1 MNYWDE
7 WEGFGQEYPDQAPQP
22 EEQKQPGW
30 YPEQR
35 GSYEMYWDD
44 KEYTQIRSAQ
54 APQQAEPTQQTTR
67 KNYTT
72 TPLAAPIEPTQTHSE
87 APKAPQIAASQAADL
102 MPSYG
107 RAAVSEK
114 PELPRHRW
122 WHDAPETWTQ
132 RVQPAQPVQTPAAS
146 PDPVPRWR
154 KQQPASPMKLLTAG
168 AGQVQ
173 PIVPGGCVQT
183 SQNPLKGLTKNQ
195 KIIGAVIA
203 GVVGVVLLLAL
214 IIGVA
219 ANSHS
224 DAYYACVKANSAE
237 FNRFGDPE
245 IQDSLESY
253 CAQLEDMGMVE

>member
-1 MNYWDE
+1 M
-7 WEGFGQEYPDQAPQP
+7 
-22 EEQKQPGW
+22 
-30 YPEQR
+30 
-35 GSYEMYWDD
+35 
-44 KEYTQIRSAQ
+44 
-54 APQQAEPTQQTTR
+54 
-67 KNYTT
+67 
-72 TPLAAPIEPTQTHSE
+72 TP
-87 APKAPQIAASQAADL
+87 PKP
-102 MPSYG
+102 
-107 RAAVSEK
+107 
-114 PELPRHRW
+114 
-122 WHDAPETWTQ
+122 WTQ

-146 PDPVPRWR
+146 PVPLPGWW

-173 PIVPGGCVQT
+173 PIVPRGCVQS

-195 KIIGAVIA
+195 KIIGTVIA

-224 DAYYACVKANSAE
+224 DAYYACVEANAGE
-237 FNRFGDPE
+237 FNPQGDPE